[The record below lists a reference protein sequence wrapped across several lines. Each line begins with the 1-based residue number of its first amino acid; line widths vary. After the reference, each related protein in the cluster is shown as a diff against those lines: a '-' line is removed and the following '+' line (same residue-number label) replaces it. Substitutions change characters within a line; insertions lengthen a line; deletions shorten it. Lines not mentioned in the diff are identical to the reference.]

1 MTRILFLNNRM
12 LRILKKAEMKGR
24 AIRKTK
30 ISDKNLS
37 DSIIFWEKGI
47 LEFLKMKSL
56 LISKNKFEEAGV
68 KII

>member
-1 MTRILFLNNRM
+1 MTQRLFLNNRM

>member
-1 MTRILFLNNRM
+1 MTQRLFLNNRM
-12 LRILKKAEMKGR
+12 LRILKKAERKGHTT
-24 AIRKTK
+24 RKSK

-56 LISKNKFEEAGV
+56 LISKSKFEEAGV